1 MSTILTALGSLALLL
16 VSFALFAYSFGT
28 GEPNAFVFFAGI
40 VLMTGS
46 ASRTGAPTR
55 RGHLTTTAC

>member
-28 GEPNAFVFFAGI
+28 GEPNAIVFFAGI

-46 ASRTGAPTR
+46 FWLPITVLGNSSKTW
-55 RGHLTTTAC
+55 